1 MGRIDD
7 NLHIGGHLT
16 AASMTVP
23 SNAVVNASVAAD
35 AAIARSKLAL
45 DTLAEY
51 PVKLTDFRVWD
62 AMQTNLPGT
71 SASDDLAIIGGTF
84 GSAAPVL
91 QTYDVKAA
99 GSVTL
104 RARVTL
110 SMPAEYA
117 AAETVQLR
125 VRGGMTTTVADNSA
139 TVDIEAY
146 KIDEFGGIGSDLCS
160 TAAQSINSLTA
171 GDKDFTISASTLSA
185 GDQLDVRITVA
196 VNDAATGTAVK
207 ATLGKVS
214 LLCDVRG

>member
-7 NLHIGGHLT
+7 NMHIGGHLT
-16 AASMTVP
+16 AVSMTIP
-23 SNAVVNASVAAD
+23 ANAVVNASVSAD
-35 AAIARSKLAL
+35 AAIERSKLQL
-45 DTLAEY
+45 ESLAEY

-62 AMQTNLPGT
+62 ALQTNLPGT
-71 SASDDLAIIGGTF
+71 SSSDDLGLIGGTF
-84 GSAAPVL
+84 GSASPVL

-99 GSVTL
+99 GAVTL
-104 RARVTL
+104 RARTTINLPVEFG
-110 SMPAEYA
+110 S
-117 AAETVQLR
+117 AETVNIR

-146 KIDEFGGIGSDLCS
+146 KIDEFGGISADLCA
-160 TAAQSINSLTA
+160 TAAQTINSLTSA
-171 GDKDFTISASTLSA
+171 DKDFVISSSTLSA
-185 GDQLDVRITVA
+185 GDQLDVRVSVA